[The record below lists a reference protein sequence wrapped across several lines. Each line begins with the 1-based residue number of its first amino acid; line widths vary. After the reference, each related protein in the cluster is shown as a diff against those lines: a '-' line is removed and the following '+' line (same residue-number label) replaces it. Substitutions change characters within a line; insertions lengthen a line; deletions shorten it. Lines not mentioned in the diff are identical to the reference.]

1 MPGALQRFKADFFK
15 ALAHPTRIRLLE
27 MLVDGEKNVGE
38 LQLGLGPDAA
48 AASQQLAILRM
59 KNLVDTRREGTSIY
73 YRLRDPQVKEVLDAA
88 RRIFDAHVGELRNV
102 VDEARADDRRTARA
116 AADALT
122 VRGRRHRRG

>member
-1 MPGALQRFKADFFK
+1 MPGALQGFKAEFFK

-27 MLVDGEKNVGE
+27 LLVEGEKSVTE

-59 KNLVDTRREGTSIY
+59 KNLVDTRRQGTSIY

-88 RRIFDAHVGELRNV
+88 RRIFDAHVGELRSV

-116 AADALT
+116 AADALA
-122 VRGRRHRRG
+122 VRGRRRRRG

>member
-27 MLVDGEKNVGE
+27 LLVDGEKNVGE

-59 KNLVDTRREGTSIY
+59 KNLVDTRRDGTSIY

-102 VDEARADDRRTARA
+102 VDEARADDRRSARA
-116 AADALT
+116 VAEAR
-122 VRGRRHRRG
+122 VVPGRRRRRR

>member
-59 KNLVDTRREGTSIY
+59 KNLVDTRREGTTIY

-102 VDEARADDRRTARA
+102 VDEARADDRRIARA
-116 AADALT
+116 AADALG
-122 VRGRRHRRG
+122 VAGGRRRRS

>member
-102 VDEARADDRRTARA
+102 VDEARADDRRSARA
-116 AADALT
+116 ASDAL
-122 VRGRRHRRG
+122 VVAGRRRRRG